1 MTLHKYF
8 HIFRIFFIFL
18 SIPLCTFKFFSI
30 SHKHHNEVHVEAKT
44 EDDDVS
50 SLSLSNSTTN
60 NANVLNSTVADLD
73 TSNGNDENLNLK
85 LKTNNTQN
93 LREICSNQCSCD
105 ICKDASS
112 ENLSSITE
120 SRLDNKPN
128 QENVNQSSKSTSV
141 PTFGKYCKRC
151 RLKINWHAQ
160 NDYKSNH
167 TIWTGTLK
175 QKLNNDN
182 DPVI

>member
-1 MTLHKYF
+1 MKYPFKKSMKISWKKYWISTHNCKILSFSQSLVAVTHRVF
-8 HIFRIFFIFL
+8 H
-18 SIPLCTFKFFSI
+18 
-30 SHKHHNEVHVEAKT
+30 
-44 EDDDVS
+44 S
-50 SLSLSNSTTN
+50 SQMNPNDWSPNLGSTH
-60 NANVLNSTVADLD
+60 
-73 TSNGNDENLNLK
+73 GNDENLNLK

-105 ICKDASS
+105 ICKDAST